1 MKELSEAETRLAGT
15 PNRGTPL
22 NDVLT
27 GAEQRA
33 VLNTA
38 ANPGQRANTP
48 LGDKIFDKLPDV
60 RDFVDE
66 IRALTSDDWKRPG

>member
-38 ANPGQRANTP
+38 NPGQRANTP

-66 IRALTSDDWKRPG
+66 LRALTSDD